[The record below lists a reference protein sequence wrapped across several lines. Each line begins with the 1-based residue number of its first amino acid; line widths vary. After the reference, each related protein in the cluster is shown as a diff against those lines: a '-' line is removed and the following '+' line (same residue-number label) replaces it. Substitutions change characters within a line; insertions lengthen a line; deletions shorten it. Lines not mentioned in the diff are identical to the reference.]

1 MDLGEFAAALRGL
14 AERAE
19 SELALECV
27 RPAAREALA
36 ILQMETP
43 VLSGKLRG
51 SEVIRA
57 VTGSGAYAEA
67 IYGPDIIYD
76 KFRNDGGTITAK
88 GKDNGGADV
97 LSNGVRFFGKSVT
110 QRGDHYM
117 ERGEELAR
125 ANVETIVRT
134 VVDGFLTL

>member
-14 AERAE
+14 ADRAE

-36 ILQMETP
+36 SLQMETP
-43 VLSGKLRG
+43 VRSGALRG
-51 SEVIRA
+51 SEVIRSVA
-57 VTGSGAYAEA
+57 GSGAYAEA
-67 IYGPDIIYD
+67 VYGPDIVYD
-76 KFRNDGGTITAK
+76 RFRNDGGTITRHGPGSLGTPAV
-88 GKDNGGADV
+88 G
-97 LSNGVRFFGKSVT
+97 FFGHSVT
-110 QRGDHYM
+110 QRGDHYI

-134 VVDGFLTL
+134 VVQDFLTL

>member
-1 MDLGEFAAALRGL
+1 MNLGEFAAALRGL
-14 AERAE
+14 ADRAE

-43 VLSGKLRG
+43 VRSGALRG

-76 KFRNDGGTITAK
+76 KLRNDGGTITARNFPQL
-88 GKDNGGADV
+88 GNPSVGW
-97 LSNGVRFFGKSVT
+97 FGKSVT

-125 ANVETIVRT
+125 PNVETIVRT
-134 VVDGFLTL
+134 VVSDFLTL